1 MGQGGANEVILVEYC
16 AMLNLILKI
25 HQDGVLDKLS
35 LQEALLID
43 RAVKESLITEIPE
56 EVHGIVLDEEV
67 F

>member
-1 MGQGGANEVILVEYC
+1 
-16 AMLNLILKI
+16 MLNLILKI
-25 HQDGVLDKLS
+25 HQDGVLDKLC

-56 EVHGIVLDEEV
+56 EVHSIVLDEEV